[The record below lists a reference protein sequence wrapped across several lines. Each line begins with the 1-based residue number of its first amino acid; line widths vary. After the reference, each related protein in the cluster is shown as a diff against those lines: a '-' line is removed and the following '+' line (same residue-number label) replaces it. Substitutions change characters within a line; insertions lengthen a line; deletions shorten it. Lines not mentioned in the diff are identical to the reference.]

1 MRASAEGST
10 IRYVAVEGPIGV
22 GKTTLANR
30 LAEDLGAELLLEG
43 AGENPFLPR
52 FYEKPRSHA
61 LATQLFFLMQ
71 RAEQLGRLRQA
82 DLFTPM
88 HVADFMMEKDRLF
101 AELTLDADEM
111 LLYEQVHAHVTADF
125 PPPDLVI
132 YLQAP
137 VKVLLRR
144 ISMRGFAY
152 ERHID
157 ADYLQRLGEAYS
169 RFFHSY
175 ESASLLIVNAAEID
189 LASSDEDYKQL
200 LDQIGTVTPGRT
212 FFDPLPL

>member
-1 MRASAEGST
+1 MA
-10 IRYVAVEGPIGV
+10 IRYIAVEGPIGV

-52 FYEKPRSHA
+52 FYKEPRTHA

-71 RAEQLGRLRQA
+71 RAEQLARLRQA
-82 DLFTPM
+82 DLFNPM

-101 AELTLDADEM
+101 AELTLDADEL
-111 LLYEQVHAHVTADF
+111 LLYGQVHAHVTADF

-144 ISMRGFAY
+144 IASRGIAY
-152 ERHID
+152 EQRID
-157 ADYLQRLGEAYS
+157 ADYLQRLAEAYA

-175 ESASLLIVNAAEID
+175 ESAPLLIVNAAEID
-189 LASSDEDYKQL
+189 FANSDADYKRLLEQL
-200 LDQIGTVTPGRT
+200 ETAGPGRS
-212 FFDPLPL
+212 FFNPLPF